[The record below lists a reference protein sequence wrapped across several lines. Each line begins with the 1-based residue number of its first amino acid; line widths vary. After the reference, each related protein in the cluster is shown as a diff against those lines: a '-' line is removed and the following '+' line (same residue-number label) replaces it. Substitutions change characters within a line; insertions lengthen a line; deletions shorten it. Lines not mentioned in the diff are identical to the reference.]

1 MENSTTDGHVCPA
14 PYDAGI
20 GEKVGR
26 TLSLALLMAVT
37 LVGNSLVIWVFK
49 RNPALRTNMNYFM
62 INMVASDLLYPFV
75 LLPREMVYIWFGYPR
90 ILVGGRLGQFL
101 CKFLQPALGMSTAV
115 SVQSLVFIALERYI
129 AVVYP
134 WKSRAIFNSKRR
146 AILISASW
154 ILAALIHAPYVFIL
168 KLETRCNALYCVK
181 DWAPFDK
188 DTANPIYNQIL
199 CALLIHIPLF
209 VVSILYTVLAMK
221 LKKLKVPGVRANTR
235 QDVRRREQNER
246 ITKMSACIVI
256 AFAICWLPYA
266 VYFAIDRP
274 GIPHRLV
281 LVFVVLHL
289 AWASS
294 AISPWILFLFCENF
308 RRALRDECCICPMTS
323 RASVSPERD
332 LEFQTGDCGPEAPK
346 ERASVTW
353 LLHACNESVPILA
366 KTPARVFHGSS
377 FGMKSCLTFVR
388 YWSWS
393 RFSSTRSPGARALDE
408 VSIWTPC
415 TCSVWFNE
423 FAVSGGKLPQR
434 TEARVACEVHP
445 STALCY
451 GDQTTFADRRVKSS
465 RFSWRRVT

>member
-1 MENSTTDGHVCPA
+1 MENSTTDGHACPA

-49 RNPALRTNMNYFM
+49 GSPALRTNLNYFM

-90 ILVGGRLGQFL
+90 ILVGGSMGQFL
-101 CKFLQPALGMSTAV
+101 CKFFQPALGMSTAV
-115 SVQSLVFIALERYI
+115 SIQSLAFIALERYI

-134 WKSRAIFNSKRR
+134 WKSRTIFTSKRR

-168 KLETRCNALYCVK
+168 KLETRCDALYCVE

-188 DTANPIYNQIL
+188 DTANPVYNQIL
-199 CALLIHIPLF
+199 CALLIYIPLF
-209 VVSILYTVLAMK
+209 IVSILYTVLAMK

-256 AFAICWLPYA
+256 AFATCWLPFA

-281 LVFVVLHL
+281 LVFVARHL

-294 AISPWILFLFCENF
+294 AINPWILFFFCENF
-308 RRALRDECCICPMTS
+308 RRGLREVRECNCLIASQSSAPMFELQK
-323 RASVSPERD
+323 RPDRG
-332 LEFQTGDCGPEAPK
+332 QEAC
-346 ERASVTW
+346 ERALVTW
-353 LLHACNESVPILA
+353 IIYESVIKMNPPQVLNTVRF
-366 KTPARVFHGSS
+366 TPHPGHQP
-377 FGMKSCLTFVR
+377 GQWKSELSNLIR
-388 YWSWS
+388 LSLQQAAA
-393 RFSSTRSPGARALDE
+393 GEL
-408 VSIWTPC
+408 
-415 TCSVWFNE
+415 
-423 FAVSGGKLPQR
+423 
-434 TEARVACEVHP
+434 
-445 STALCY
+445 
-451 GDQTTFADRRVKSS
+451 
-465 RFSWRRVT
+465 